1 MKKFLSIILAI
12 AMVFTFCGV
21 FQPDGVIADDEPDT
35 LVLEKPIHV
44 TVVDELGNPVP
55 DVEVSITDDQGTSV
69 PLDELQEEVYITF
82 VEEGSYTLELTD
94 IPDGYIADVKQKS
107 VEVTLAE
114 GEEIDSIRARSI
126 QSTDP
131 NHKIFC
137 KHDPSHLEV
146 YKIVDNNSEI
156 TGYCFN
162 QNYDAPDI
170 DDPDCTYTRLVGSP
184 WLLSFVAQNE
194 KQGITSRELYHHV
207 LSIIYHRDYIQQKY
221 GFDDLLTDYIV
232 NMALKNYTDGDMDS
246 FKTND
251 ENGKNMLIR
260 DDAGHVVYNDAG
272 HYQFYPGGSVLG
284 SIVNHANNANIGN
297 PDYVF
302 PQAVKDA
309 WHELVEMT
317 DHPSDYFLY
326 IYFPKNFVTKE
337 YGIASGQ
344 FTVDNH
350 YDNLY
355 YADAY
360 QALMSTFTVKPI
372 KEQFVLRKAT
382 DIEITKVWEDN
393 DNENQVRPSAEEFV
407 RSIHLLADGE
417 DVTATYADNCSVED
431 NQDGTYTVSF
441 TDLPQLDDNREE
453 ITYTIK
459 EDPIPNYTADKTTVG
474 NGETI
479 TNTYAPPKTNI
490 PVVKTWVDNNDNA
503 KKRPASITINLL
515 ADGEV
520 VQTVE
525 VKPLPDG
532 QAGTD
537 SAQQNSWTYT
547 FYDLPVYNDD
557 GSEIVYTIT
566 EENVPEYTTTIN
578 GFTVTNTLKE
588 VPGTGDNMELGLWAA
603 IFGVAAVSAIMIFL
617 RRKAGAR

>member
-1 MKKFLSIILAI
+1 MKKFLSIILAL
-12 AMVFTFCGV
+12 AMVFTFCGI

-35 LVLEKPIHV
+35 PVLQKPIHV

-107 VEVTLAE
+107 IEVTLAE
-114 GEEIDSIRARSI
+114 GEEISTIRADSI

-131 NHKIFC
+131 AHQNLC
-137 KHDPSHLEV
+137 RHDPSYIEV
-146 YKIVDNNSEI
+146 YKIIDGNSEI

-162 QNYDAPDI
+162 QNYDAPDLN
-170 DDPDCTYTRLVGSP
+170 DPECTYTRLVGSP
-184 WLLSFVAQNE
+184 WLLSYVAQNE
-194 KQGITSRELYHHV
+194 LPDISSRELYHHV
-207 LSIIYHRDYIQQKY
+207 LSIIYHRNDIQQKY

-232 NMALKNYTDGDMDS
+232 NMALKNFTDGDIDS
-246 FKTND
+246 FKTTNEEGKNMVLRANNDGTTGPIVYD
-251 ENGKNMLIR
+251 ENGN
-260 DDAGHVVYNDAG
+260 
-272 HYQFYPGGSVLG
+272 YQFRPGGTVLG
-284 SIVNHANNANIGN
+284 SMVGHGIGDN
-297 PDYVF
+297 KNVPGYEF
-302 PQAVKDA
+302 PQAIKDA
-309 WHELVEMT
+309 WHELITMT

-337 YGIASGQ
+337 YGIAHGW
-344 FTVDNH
+344 VVPPH
-350 YDNLY
+350 YANLY

-360 QALMSTFTVKPI
+360 QCLMSTFTVKPI

-417 DVTATYADNCSVED
+417 DVTATYAENCTVED

-441 TDLPQLDDNREE
+441 SDLPDLDDNKEE

-479 TNTYAPPKTNI
+479 TNTYTEPETVDI
-490 PVVKTWVDNNDNA
+490 PVTKTWVDNNDEA
-503 KKRPASITINLL
+503 KKRPASITVNLL
-515 ADGEV
+515 ADGSTV
-520 VQTVE
+520 DTVQIT
-525 VKPLPDG
+525 PDKDG
-532 QAGTD
+532 NWA
-537 SAQQNSWTYT
+537 YT
-547 FYDLPVYNDD
+547 FTELPKYKQD
-557 GSEIVYTIT
+557 GKTEIAYTVT
-566 EENVPEYTTTIN
+566 EQPVAGYTTTID
-578 GFTVTNTLKE
+578 GFKITNTKD
-588 VPGTGDNMELGLWAA
+588 VTPKTGDEMNLTLWVGMMLAA
-603 IFGVAAVSAIMIFL
+603 AAAVVLIVL
-617 RRKAGAR
+617 RLRHNNR

>member
-1 MKKFLSIILAI
+1 MKKFLSIILVI
-12 AMVFTFCGV
+12 AMAFTFCGV
-21 FQPDGVIADDEPDT
+21 FQPDGVIADDEPET
-35 LVLEKPIHV
+35 PVLQKPIHV
-44 TVVDELGNPVP
+44 TVVDELGDPVP
-55 DVEVSITDDQGTSV
+55 GVEVSITDNQGTSV

-82 VEEGSYTLELTD
+82 VEEGTYTLELTD
-94 IPDGYIADVKQKS
+94 IPDGYVADVKQKS

-146 YKIVDNNSEI
+146 YKIVDNSSEI

-170 DDPDCTYTRLVGSP
+170 DDPECTYVRLVGSP

-194 KQGITSRELYHHV
+194 IQGITSRELYNHV

-251 ENGKNMLIR
+251 ENGKNMVIR
-260 DDAGHVVYNDAG
+260 DDAGHIVYNDAG

-309 WHELVEMT
+309 WHELVAMT

-337 YGIASGQ
+337 YGIATGN
-344 FTVDNH
+344 FHVDNH

-382 DIEITKVWEDN
+382 GIEITKVWEGEG
-393 DNENQVRPSAEEFV
+393 NEVTHRPSAEEFAGM
-407 RSIHLLADGE
+407 IHLLANGE
-417 DVTATYADNCSVED
+417 DVTSTYQNNISVTDNE
-431 NQDGTYTVSF
+431 DGTYTVSA
-441 TDLPQLDDNREE
+441 DNLPQLDEAKEE
-453 ITYTIK
+453 IEYSFK
-459 EDPIPNYTADKTTVG
+459 EDEMVWYTPDKTVAKD
-474 NGETI
+474 GETI
-479 TNTYAPPKTNI
+479 TNTYAPPKTNL

-532 QAGTD
+532 QVGTD
-537 SAQQNSWTYT
+537 STQQNSWTYT

-566 EENVPEYTTTIN
+566 EENVPEYTTTIE
-578 GFTVTNTLKE
+578 GFKITNTYNTH
-588 VPGTGDNMELGLWAA
+588 PPTGDEMNLGLWIGIMLAAAA
-603 IFGVAAVSAIMIFL
+603 IAVFAAFRL
-617 RRKAGAR
+617 RRSR